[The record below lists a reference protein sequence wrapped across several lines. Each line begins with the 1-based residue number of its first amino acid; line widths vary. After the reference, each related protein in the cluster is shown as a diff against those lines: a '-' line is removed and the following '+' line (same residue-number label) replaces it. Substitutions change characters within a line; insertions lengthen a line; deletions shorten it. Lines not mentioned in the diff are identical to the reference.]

1 MIHLDVENM
10 QDQNSNQSGSSSSV
24 KTLQEIGRLIRE
36 AREEKAFSIEDLAG
50 SLRIGQEQLVA
61 LENGE
66 EELLPEKVFIKAMI
80 RRVSERLQLDLGAL
94 INDFQAERLTIND
107 IPRAEE
113 KRSSYFQK
121 FNQVPAWIVVTG
133 LIGLMTSGFAITL
146 LSNNSKESIPK
157 KDRSEKVLAPK
168 IKAVDSSYHIV
179 APGQTLSTISKFHEI
194 PLKTLIRINE
204 LNNPDQLKIGAKLYL
219 KNKPRR
225 ISAKMKIKEKNL

>member
-1 MIHLDVENM
+1 M
-10 QDQNSNQSGSSSSV
+10 QDQNSNQSEASGSV
-24 KTLQEIGRLIRE
+24 KTLQEICRFIRE
-36 AREEKAFSIEDLAG
+36 AREEKGFSIEDLAG

-80 RRVSERLQLDLGAL
+80 RRVSERLQLDLGTL

-107 IPRAEE
+107 ITRAEE

-121 FNQVPAWIVVTG
+121 FNQIPAWIVVTG

-146 LSNNSKESIPK
+146 ISNNSKESILK
-157 KDRSEKVLAPK
+157 KDRPEKVLSPK
-168 IKAVDSSYHIV
+168 TKAVDSSYHIV

-204 LNNPDQLKIGAKLYL
+204 LNNPDQLKIGTKLYL
-219 KNKPRR
+219 EDKPRR
-225 ISAKMKIKEKNL
+225 ISAKIKIKEKNL

>member
-1 MIHLDVENM
+1 M
-10 QDQNSNQSGSSSSV
+10 QDQNSNQSEVSGSV
-24 KTLQEIGRLIRE
+24 KTLQEIGRFIRE
-36 AREEKAFSIEDLAG
+36 AREEKGFSIEDLAG

-66 EELLPEKVFIKAMI
+66 EDLLPEKVFIKAMI

-94 INDFQAERLTIND
+94 INDFQAERLTITD

-113 KRSSYFQK
+113 KRSSYFKK
-121 FNQVPAWIVVTG
+121 FNQIPAWIVVTG
-133 LIGLMTSGFAITL
+133 LIGIMTSGFAITL
-146 LSNNSKESIPK
+146 ISNNSKESILK
-157 KDRSEKVLAPK
+157 KDRPEKVLSPK
-168 IKAVDSSYHIV
+168 KKAVDSSYHIV

-204 LNNPDQLKIGAKLYL
+204 LNNPDQLKIGTKLYL
-219 KNKPRR
+219 EDKPRR

>member
-1 MIHLDVENM
+1 M
-10 QDQNSNQSGSSSSV
+10 QDQNSNQSEVSGSV
-24 KTLQEIGRLIRE
+24 KTLQEIGRFIRE
-36 AREEKAFSIEDLAG
+36 AREEKGFSIEDLAG
-50 SLRIGQEQLVA
+50 SLRIGQEQLAA

-80 RRVSERLQLDLGAL
+80 RGVSERLQLDLGAL
-94 INDFQAERLTIND
+94 INDFQAERLTITD

-121 FNQVPAWIVVTG
+121 FNQIPAWIVVTG

-146 LSNNSKESIPK
+146 LSNNSKESTLK
-157 KDRSEKVLAPK
+157 KDRPEKVLSPK

-204 LNNPDQLKIGAKLYL
+204 LNNPDQLKIGTKLYL
-219 KNKPRR
+219 EDKPRR

>member
-1 MIHLDVENM
+1 M
-10 QDQNSNQSGSSSSV
+10 QDQNSNQSEVSGSV

-94 INDFQAERLTIND
+94 INDFQAERLTITD

-121 FNQVPAWIVVTG
+121 FNQIPAWIVVTG

-146 LSNNSKESIPK
+146 ISNNSKESILK
-157 KDRSEKVLAPK
+157 KDRPEKVLSPK
-168 IKAVDSSYHIV
+168 KKAVDSSYHIV

-204 LNNPDQLKIGAKLYL
+204 LNNPDQLKIGTKLYL
-219 KNKPRR
+219 KDKPRR